1 MEKTLASKV
10 SNDFSMKGRGKSAV
24 KVPKLKA
31 RERKAVDNI
40 PTSFIINLLIKNS
53 VENAKNEKKKD
64 GSIPTSL
71 IINLLIKN
79 SVENA
84 KKEKKKEIK
93 LSFAEDRPYTLLKE
107 DKEQNIGGYGT
118 IPKNYGLTPHTSYVD
133 YGKLFSYL
141 GKFKSQSP
149 YENTADPLE
158 TLNKATESGSFTLA
172 DKDSMDKI
180 GRFDKY
186 MKSPVTAIQTMALSL
201 VPIAGLSSGE
211 WEEIKNL
218 MRFDPVMYTLKSKT
232 S

>member
-1 MEKTLASKV
+1 MVQVSLADSVKRNFSKIRLKKV
-10 SNDFSMKGRGKSAV
+10 SV

-31 RERKAVDNI
+31 RKRREAGTAKGEKI
-40 PTSFIINLLIKNS
+40 PVSSIINILIKAS
-53 VENAKNEKKKD
+53 IENAKRE
-64 GSIPTSL
+64 
-71 IINLLIKN
+71 
-79 SVENA
+79 
-84 KKEKKKEIK
+84 KEKKPVSENKKYTIK
-93 LSFAEDRPYTLLKE
+93 DENLGLDAPSGYGAISK
-107 DKEQNIGGYGT
+107 GYGT
-118 IPKNYGLTPHTSYVD
+118 APHTSYVD

-141 GKFKSQSP
+141 GKFKSQSA
-149 YENTADPLE
+149 YENMGNHVE
-158 TLNKATESGSFTLA
+158 FLNKSAESGSFVLA

-218 MRFDPVMYTLKSKT
+218 MKFDPVLYTLKSKT